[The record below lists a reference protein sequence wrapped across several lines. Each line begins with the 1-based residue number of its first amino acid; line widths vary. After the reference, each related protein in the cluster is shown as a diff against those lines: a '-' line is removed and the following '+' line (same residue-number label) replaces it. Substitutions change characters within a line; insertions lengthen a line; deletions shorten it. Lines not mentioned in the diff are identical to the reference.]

1 MCKALNSTVKFIKVD
16 PSKSIRI
23 LKPQDV
29 NYIPTRLNLVMQI
42 LAQIP
47 PAYEH
52 QVGNLE

>member
-23 LKPQDV
+23 LKSQDV